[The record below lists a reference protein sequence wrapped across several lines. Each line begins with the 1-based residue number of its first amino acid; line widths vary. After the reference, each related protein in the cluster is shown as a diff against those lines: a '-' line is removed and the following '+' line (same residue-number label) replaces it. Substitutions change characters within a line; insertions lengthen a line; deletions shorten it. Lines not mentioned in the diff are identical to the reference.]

1 MTPVE
6 KLLDSKAVAERLNI
20 SHWYAQQLM
29 ARGDIGV
36 TRIGRRVRVTE
47 ESLAAFV
54 ASRTAK
60 PRSSRK
66 GAAA

>member
-1 MTPVE
+1 MSAAP
-6 KLLDSKAVAERLNI
+6 LLDKHAVAARLGV
-20 SHWYAQQLM
+20 SPDYAAILM
-29 ARGDIGV
+29 RRGDIGV

-47 ESLAAFV
+47 ESLAEYV
-54 ASRTAK
+54 ARCTAK